1 MSRGQVKCMS
11 IDLKLLEKAESD
23 KHMDA
28 TSNGLCKTTK
38 SDKWSSSDKEKWLK
52 EIHESDANLRELML
66 RNLEREGSFRC
77 SSPTNFFFQEK
88 TNDDLD
94 TLPDRVEENKN
105 DDPDFYGYQ
114 NDRQN
119 STDSTSLGWNN
130 IDNVHNDFW
139 DELWKHRIII
149 KSQENA
155 NVNQPEESY
164 EEFLEN
170 IRYTRNCSEET
181 EVIDQSALENDKML
195 VDEDDDD
202 DDEII
207 WLT

>member
-1 MSRGQVKCMS
+1 MS

-38 SDKWSSSDKEKWLK
+38 SDKWSSSGTDFVSRIEFRDYIFKKIIEQITFIDKEKWLK

-149 KSQENA
+149 KSQG
-155 NVNQPEESY
+155 
-164 EEFLEN
+164 
-170 IRYTRNCSEET
+170 I
-181 EVIDQSALENDKML
+181 
-195 VDEDDDD
+195 
-202 DDEII
+202 
-207 WLT
+207 LT